1 MAPGAIRPDGAIWQP
16 APGLPELTNTFRDG
30 TLSELPRWLC
40 EILRPQHRDDDAAS
54 KIDGEPQGRE
64 QAYAASVLEKC
75 VAELEQTPPGNRNN
89 RLNSVTYRLGRMI
102 ARNWIE
108 RHVVVSGLVAASR
121 GLISDDGPESVR
133 DTIESGLRAGIAHPH
148 ADLSEPNP
156 DGSVQAVE
164 TNTPSPPLI
173 PVIWDGDTPP
183 KRTHWLVKDLVPA
196 SGFRIDGWGKPGGQN
211 IRGD

>member
-1 MAPGAIRPDGAIWQP
+1 MSGCWRLCRGSWCGSARRGYVEP
-16 APGLPELTNTFRDG
+16 APGSPELTNTFRDG
-30 TLSELPRWLC
+30 TLSELPGWLC

-108 RHVVVSGLVAASR
+108 LHVVVSGLVAASR
-121 GLISDDGPESVR
+121 GLISDDGPELVR
-133 DTIESGLRAGIAHPH
+133 TLSNSRAACRDSASSRRFIGV
-148 ADLSEPNP
+148 EP
-156 DGSVQAVE
+156 
-164 TNTPSPPLI
+164 
-173 PVIWDGDTPP
+173 
-183 KRTHWLVKDLVPA
+183 
-196 SGFRIDGWGKPGGQN
+196 
-211 IRGD
+211 